1 MIKKANIDN
10 LEIVS
15 SLAKSLWPDNDLDD
29 LRKEFTDILND
40 KEAAIFLKEDNG
52 EFIGFAQCQLR
63 HDYVEGCDSSP
74 VGYLEGI
81 YITENRRRQGF
92 AHDLLKA
99 CQEWAQES
107 NCLEFASDC
116 ELNNLDSLAFH
127 IKMGFMEVNRII
139 CFKKEL

>member
-1 MIKKANIDN
+1 MIKKANIEN

-81 YITENRRRQGF
+81 YIKENRRRQGF
-92 AHDLLKA
+92 AHTLLKA
-99 CQEWAQES
+99 CQEWARES
-107 NCLEFASDC
+107 DCLEFASDC
-116 ELNNLDSLAFH
+116 ELDNLDSLAFH

>member
-1 MIKKANIDN
+1 MIKKANIEN

-15 SLAKSLWPDNDLDD
+15 SLAKSLWPDNNLDD
-29 LRKEFTDILND
+29 LREEFTGILND
-40 KEAAIFLKEDNG
+40 KEAAIFLQEDNG

-81 YITENRRRQGF
+81 YIKENRRRQGF

-99 CQEWAQES
+99 CQKWACES
-107 NCLEFASDC
+107 DCLEFASDC
-116 ELNNLDSLAFH
+116 ELDNLDSLAFH
-127 IKMGFMEVNRII
+127 LKMGFMEVNRII